1 MPISYQ
7 YTRRVA
13 IVQTWH
19 CAVYVVGHDR
29 GYYNKQ
35 SITLSVNKTIVL

>member
-1 MPISYQ
+1 MLISYE

-19 CAVYVVGHDR
+19 CAVYVVGHEKAS
-29 GYYNKQ
+29 YN
-35 SITLSVNKTIVL
+35 ITLSVNKTIVL